1 MKILVYVTSL
11 IFSVIAIVLIIEYPN
26 SVRMQLTVGGLVF
39 IGFALNIAGFSLSKD
54 VKVLRN

>member
-26 SVRMQLTVGGLVF
+26 SVRMQLIVGGLVF